1 MFSAGK
7 PSKDPEHPDY
17 VPSRFFNKQTT
28 FPALPTLARPS
39 SAPECETQQR
49 ESDGGSSRVEKN
61 RRMSAAGGLQQTVC
75 IDEPDGFH
83 QTKDTESESDEPD
96 GPVEDFM
103 KFLVED
109 IKYATKSEVTLN
121 PKQKRK
127 FFRNV
132 TISFVG
138 QTEKKELSVKT
149 VQSTSKKESVFYNR
163 TSGSAMFTFW
173 KRVNDTTT
181 AQLTTRS
188 GFKIGVAAAVSGGVG
203 GNGSL
208 GVDGQYIRGKESME
222 QTSHR
227 SGREMKVEVA
237 VPAGKSVK
245 AVETDK
251 SFECS
256 AECEFDIAIP
266 ESFDIEYC
274 KPSGGVGKIKAK
286 ELKNCD
292 DPDDEEYTPGEAVG
306 HKKRKKKVHL
316 HRNLNC
322 KLVTVEHQLTI
333 EPNPMPSNY
342 ALTKCAKI

>member
-1 MFSAGK
+1 
-7 PSKDPEHPDY
+7 
-17 VPSRFFNKQTT
+17 
-28 FPALPTLARPS
+28 
-39 SAPECETQQR
+39 
-49 ESDGGSSRVEKN
+49 
-61 RRMSAAGGLQQTVC
+61 MSAAGGLQQIVC
-75 IDEPDGFH
+75 VDEPDGFH

-121 PKQKRK
+121 TKQQQK

-138 QTEKKELSVKT
+138 QTENKEPSAKT
-149 VQSTSKKESVFYNR
+149 VQSTTKKESVFYNR
-163 TSGSAMFTFW
+163 TRGSAVFTFW

-188 GFKIGVAAAVSGGVG
+188 GFKIGVAAAVSGGVV

-208 GVDGQYIRGKESME
+208 GVGGQYSRGKESME
-222 QTSHR
+222 QSSHTS
-227 SGREMKVEVA
+227 SREMKVEVE

-274 KPSGGVGKIKAK
+274 KLNRGVGKIKAK
-286 ELKNCD
+286 ELKNSD
-292 DPDDEEYTPGEAVG
+292 DPDDEEYTPGEAVSLAE
-306 HKKRKKKVHL
+306 RKKKIHL
-316 HRNLNC
+316 HRTLKC

-333 EPNPMPSNY
+333 KPNPMPSKY
-342 ALTKCAKI
+342 ASRSSQNVPKCGPRPKYVYQ